1 MLANK
6 RDNSM
11 MIRCALGQ
19 TLISQRAAATICE
32 MVVSDL
38 YGEDEYAAQAPVTI
52 EEGEGVWN
60 LRGSRVLPAG
70 ATSADRGPLQMR
82 ISKLD
87 EAILSFTL

>member
-1 MLANK
+1 MQTIK

-11 MIRCALGQ
+11 MIRSALGQ
-19 TLISQRAAATICE
+19 ALISRETAATICK
-32 MVVSDL
+32 MVVCDL
-38 YGEDEYAAQAPVTI
+38 YGADEYAAQAPVTI
-52 EEGEGVWN
+52 EESEGAWN

-87 EAILSFTL
+87 GAILSFTL